1 MKGRATISCFDATV
15 SVGHKGDLGYAH
27 RPLGSQPL
35 PGVGE
40 TSQLEAWGM
49 IRRRLL
55 SIFLPITL
63 LGLVFLGWVFYTRIE
78 AHQAYLEQ
86 ARLAAE
92 DAALIRAQTVR
103 FSERRV
109 LAGATFA
116 QALGRLEVEP
126 AVAAAVAEAA
136 QSVYNL
142 RGFRTGNRLAV
153 GRSVDGELR
162 MVRYQIDQ
170 DRMLWVRA
178 EGHRFRAEIQRIP
191 SDTVVV
197 PVAGEVRD
205 SLYNAV
211 IEAGES
217 AELAVRLAE
226 IFAWDLDFYTDPR
239 RGDRFR
245 LLVEKKR
252 YANGETVAYGKIY
265 AAEYNND
272 GRAYQAVLFRDP
284 SGRPAYY
291 GADGKSLEKAFLR
304 SPLKFAAPITSR
316 FSRSRFHPV
325 LKTRRPHLGIDYG
338 APTGTPVQAIGS
350 GSVVFAGRKGGAGN
364 MVHVRHSNGYETMYM
379 HLSRILVHPGQK
391 VEQGQRIGLV
401 GATGLATGPHLD
413 FRVLQ
418 HGSYRNFEALNLPPA
433 VPVAKKDWAEF
444 ASLRDSW
451 LGKLSEAGS
460 MRAQVTPLERSPA
473 SSQ

>member
-1 MKGRATISCFDATV
+1 MLRA
-15 SVGHKGDLGYAH
+15 
-27 RPLGSQPL
+27 PLGFPL
-35 PGVGE
+35 PPGAGQK
-40 TSQLEAWGM
+40 SLLEAWGM
-49 IRRRLL
+49 IHRRLL
-55 SIFLPITL
+55 TICLPVTL
-63 LGLVFLGWVFYTRIE
+63 LGFAVLSWVFYTRIG

-92 DAALIRAQTVR
+92 DAAQIRAQSVR
-103 FSERRV
+103 FAERRV

-116 QALGRLEVEP
+116 QALGRLGVEP
-126 AVAAAVAEAA
+126 GVAADVAEAA

-162 MVRYQIDQ
+162 VVRYQIDP
-170 DRMLWVRA
+170 DRMLWVRPQ
-178 EGHRFRAEIQRIP
+178 GKGFRAEIQRIP
-191 SDTVVV
+191 SETVVV
-197 PVAGEVRD
+197 PVAGQLRD

-217 AELAVRLAE
+217 PELAVRLAE

-252 YANGETVAYGKIY
+252 YATGETGAYGKIY
-265 AAEYNND
+265 AAEYDND
-272 GRAYQAVLFRDP
+272 GRTYQAVLFRDP

-291 GADGKSLEKAFLR
+291 GADGKSLEKALLR
-304 SPLKFAAPITSR
+304 SPLKFSAPITSR

-364 MVHVRHSNGYETMYM
+364 MVHLRHTNGYETMYM
-379 HLSRILVHPGQK
+379 HLSQILVHSGHR

-413 FRVLQ
+413 FRILQ

-433 VPVAKKDWAEF
+433 MPVAKKDWAEF
-444 ASLRDSW
+444 AGLRDSW
-451 LGKLSEAGS
+451 LVKLSEAGS
-460 MRAQVTPLERSPA
+460 IRAQATPSERSPA